1 MERDYSGTVSA
12 LPRYKSNRYQGG
24 TGERVSDEAVARRK
38 GLAPLPIRAESTVG
52 RSVWKGGSNAARLLA
67 PVLVLIVWQIA
78 VSLGLIDRRILDTP
92 VAVMAALW
100 ELARSGILQESLIAS
115 AQRSASGFVIGAST
129 GLTLGLLAG
138 LSNFG
143 ERAFDALM
151 QMLRMVPFLA
161 LIPLFIVWFGV
172 GEQPK
177 ITLIAIAC
185 TFPVY
190 MNTFAGVRNVD
201 AKVVEAARVF
211 GLNRFQIATQILL
224 PLAMPT
230 ILIGIRWA
238 MGSSLLALVA
248 AEQINARSGI
258 GYLALNPRAALRTDI
273 VLAIILLYAF
283 LGLCVDLTIRTIQ
296 RYALPWHKTI
306 VGEAGR

>member
-1 MERDYSGTVSA
+1 MQSAKSVQPGTSA
-12 LPRYKSNRYQGG
+12 GWEGY
-24 TGERVSDEAVARRK
+24 DH
-38 GLAPLPIRAESTVG
+38 RAELGVNPRRSLVPLSIRPEATVG
-52 RSVWKGGSNAARLLA
+52 RLVSIGSSNAARLLA
-67 PVLVLIVWQIA
+67 PAILLVVWQVTA
-78 VSLGLIDRRILDTP
+78 GLGLIDKRILDTP
-92 VAVMAALW
+92 VAVVMALW
-100 ELARSGILQESLIAS
+100 ELARSGVLLESLIAS
-115 AQRSASGFVIGAST
+115 AQRSASGFIIGGAT
-129 GLTLGLLAG
+129 GLTLGLIGG
-138 LSNFG
+138 LSNLG
-143 ERAFDALM
+143 EKALDALM

-177 ITLIAIAC
+177 ITLIAVAC

-211 GLNRFQIATQILL
+211 GLSRLQIATQIVL

-238 MGSSLLALVA
+238 MGTSLLALVA

-283 LGLCVDLTIRTIQ
+283 LGLFVDFTIRTIQ
-296 RYALPWHKTI
+296 RVALPWHRTI
-306 VGEAGR
+306 VGEPTR

>member
-1 MERDYSGTVSA
+1 MQALLERETDAPVRLDIEAHAENVEPSVHIGMTR
-12 LPRYKSNRYQGG
+12 LPL
-24 TGERVSDEAVARRK
+24 RRK
-38 GLAPLPIRAESTVG
+38 ATVG
-52 RSVWKGGSNAARLLA
+52 RTFLIGGGNATRLLS
-67 PVLVLIVWQIA
+67 PILLLLVWQIA
-78 VSLGLIDRRILDTP
+78 VGAGLIDRDILDSP
-92 VAVMAALW
+92 VAVVRALW
-100 ELARSGILQESLIAS
+100 ELTESGVLQESLIAS
-115 AQRSASGFVIGAST
+115 AQRSASGFLIGASA
-129 GLTLGLLAG
+129 GLALGLVAG
-138 LSNFG
+138 LSNVG
-143 ERAFDALM
+143 EKAFDALM

-177 ITLIAIAC
+177 ITLIAVAC

-190 MNTFAGVRNVD
+190 MNTFAGVRNID

-211 GLNRFQIATQILL
+211 GLNRIAIATQIVL

-273 VLAIILLYAF
+273 VLAIIVLYAF
-283 LGLCVDLTIRTIQ
+283 FGLFVDVTIRTIQ
-296 RYALPWHKTI
+296 RIALPWHKTI
-306 VGEAGR
+306 VGRAAE